1 MKLCGGFS
9 GGAPST
15 VLTLHG
21 ECKEM
26 EEGCSL
32 SAHFSTCICIKEQFC
47 WISPFCYFPKQDAFS
62 SSSVPPGRSVTLL
75 LSDLCSALMC
85 RGACV
90 CVYTCIYNYLCVY
103 MCVCA
108 CPHAGSPSRLVQ
120 GSFWDKSHKKRSPTL
135 LVQAALAKKPG
146 RNHTIPG
153 CKEAST
159 PGRDIRANVTDSAV
173 SSDCLLTLGLCWWF
187 MPWHKSPTPGGSP
200 GQQRC
205 CYTGCCSLLAL
216 HHFPEW
222 GQEHLLT
229 PSCCLELL
237 ALFWWKTPGLAT
249 QIYFCNANKV
259 SICK

>member
-1 MKLCGGFS
+1 M
-9 GGAPST
+9 
-15 VLTLHG
+15 HG

-32 SAHFSTCICIKEQFC
+32 SAHLSTCICIKKQFC
-47 WISPFCYFPKQDAFS
+47 WISLFCYFPKQDAFS
-62 SSSVPPGRSVTLL
+62 SSSAPPGKSITLL
-75 LSDLCSALMC
+75 LSDLCSALVR

-90 CVYTCIYNYLCVY
+90 CVCTCTYIYLCDIVCAYTCIYIYLCT
-103 MCVCA
+103 CVLV
-108 CPHAGSPSRLVQ
+108 HAPMLLLPAGWCKAHFGTSHTSRKAPPCWSRQHWQKSQ
-120 GSFWDKSHKKRSPTL
+120 GEIISS
-135 LVQAALAKKPG
+135 LAVRRPAHWEKTSGPMWQ
-146 RNHTIPG
+146 T
-153 CKEAST
+153 
-159 PGRDIRANVTDSAV
+159 VLWAV
-173 SSDCLLTLGLCWWF
+173 SCLLTLGLCCWF

-200 GQQRC
+200 GQQCC

-229 PSCCLELL
+229 PSCCPEPL